1 MPHALWL
8 LLDFTEAAAHSGRH
22 SEAAAHVAAVR
33 GTDIPSIS
41 PRLAM
46 LTDAAEA
53 MATPGFID
61 HDLFEAAIATP
72 GAQRWP
78 FDWARICLAYGE
90 RLRRAKAG
98 VAAREHLDAAL
109 STFDRLGAAPWSARA
124 ANELRASGSAITTVV
139 LGEGRPSPLTP
150 QERQVAQLAAT
161 GLTNKQIAAQL
172 FLSPRTVAAH
182 LRSVFRKL
190 GIASRAGLRDALTG
204 LSQPP
209 VPTAPANPGVAGHGR
224 H

>member
-22 SEAAAHVAAVR
+22 SEAAAHAAAVR
-33 GTDIPSIS
+33 KTDIPSIS

-72 GAQRWP
+72 GAERWP

-98 VAAREHLDAAL
+98 VEAREHLGAAL
-109 STFDRLGAAPWSARA
+109 STFERLGAAPWSARA
-124 ANELRASGSAITTVV
+124 ANELRASGIPIRTVV
-139 LGEGRPSPLTP
+139 PGADPRSHLTP
-150 QERQVAQLAAT
+150 QERQVTQLAAT

-182 LRSVFRKL
+182 LRNVFRKL
-190 GIASRAGLRDALTG
+190 HVTSRAGLRDALTR
-204 LSQPP
+204 LSQQLPP
-209 VPTAPANPGVAGHGR
+209 APEDSTTY
-224 H
+224 